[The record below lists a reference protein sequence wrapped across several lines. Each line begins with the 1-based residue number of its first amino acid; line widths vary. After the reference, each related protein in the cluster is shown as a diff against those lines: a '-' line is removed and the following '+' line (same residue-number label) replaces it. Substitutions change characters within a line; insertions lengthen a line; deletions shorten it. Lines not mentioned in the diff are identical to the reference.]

1 MSLHAPSETVRVQAA
16 MFGSSSL
23 TTQAVF
29 GAQASLMVAT
39 RPGGYHS
46 APHFHECEQLNLL
59 QAGEIWVF
67 VEDEAYHL
75 RPGDFM
81 RIPAGAVHWAWN
93 RSTEA
98 CSLVEVHSPGLQA
111 DPTVAEVAVGLL
123 REGESVPTGDGPTNT
138 LVFVGGGGFDPSIA
152 EAKSEARA
160 S

>member
-1 MSLHAPSETVRVQAA
+1 MALHAPSESVRVQTAT
-16 MFGSSSL
+16 FGSSSL
-23 TTQAVF
+23 STQAVF

-46 APHFHECEQLNLL
+46 APHFHDCEQLNLL

-75 RPGDFM
+75 RPGDFL
-81 RIPAGAVHWAWN
+81 RIPPGAVHWAWN

-98 CSLVEVHSPGLQA
+98 CSLIEVHAPGLQN

-123 REGESVPTGDGPTNT
+123 REGESVTTGAEPTNI
-138 LVFVGGGGFDPSIA
+138 LVAVGEGGFDPSIA
-152 EAKSEARA
+152 EAKSEATA

>member
-1 MSLHAPSETVRVQAA
+1 MSLHAPGGTVRVQTAK
-16 MFGSSSL
+16 FGSSSL
-23 TTQAVF
+23 STQAVF

-46 APHFHECEQLNLL
+46 TPHFHECEQLNLL

-81 RIPAGAVHWAWN
+81 RIPPGAVHWAWN
-93 RSTEA
+93 RSAEP
-98 CSLVEVHSPGLQA
+98 CSLIEVHSPGLQD

-123 REGESVPTGDGPTNT
+123 RDGESAPAGPTNI
-138 LVFVGGGGFDPSIA
+138 LVPLGEGGFDPSIA